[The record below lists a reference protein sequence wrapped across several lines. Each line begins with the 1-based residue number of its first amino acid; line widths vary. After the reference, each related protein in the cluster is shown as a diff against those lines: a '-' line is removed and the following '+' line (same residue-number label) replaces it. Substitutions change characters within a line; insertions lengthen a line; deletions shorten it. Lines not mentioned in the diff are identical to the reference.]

1 MHARRLHLTL
11 RAEVRATDSLPLVVV
26 RFDRGVRSTILL
38 VAASTQLALADALTT
53 MAVTIAA
60 VSDWRRVFLMLVS
73 MLLRHLTRSA
83 AARPPVAGARARAKI
98 KEIGLLGI
106 QNPKN
111 FLASQGRTVTGE
123 KIVQHFS

>member
-1 MHARRLHLTL
+1 MRAGSITL

-60 VSDWRRVFLMLVS
+60 ASDWRRVLMLVS
-73 MLLRHLTRSA
+73 MLLY
-83 AARPPVAGARARAKI
+83 
-98 KEIGLLGI
+98 GI
-106 QNPKN
+106 
-111 FLASQGRTVTGE
+111 
-123 KIVQHFS
+123 